1 MLLMGGGG
9 GVQRRAFGLDLGGG
23 RTVYTGRATE
33 QALKRQETQARSSCG
48 DDLGQHLNSS
58 PAAAN

>member
-9 GVQRRAFGLDLGGG
+9 GIQRRASGLDLGGG

-33 QALKRQETQARSSCG
+33 QALRGKRHRRVQGVVTS
-48 DDLGQHLNSS
+48 LGNI
-58 PAAAN
+58 

>member
-23 RTVYTGRATE
+23 RTVYTRRATE
-33 QALKRQETQARSSCG
+33 QALRGKRHRHVQAVVTI
-48 DDLGQHLNSS
+48 LGNI
-58 PAAAN
+58 